1 MGCGN
6 RLANKVVRFIAI
18 GGNLLL
24 RQILALAFIFVC
36 TSIAWIILGATIC
49 SRTYG
54 SNEQLQGRVASTWG
68 TSQQQSPPTA
78 TYFLN
83 EVENSTTVEN
93 GKVVV
98 HSQTVHRQVFL
109 PVEAGLLRAGD
120 DVQHQ
125 RGLARRFRP
134 EDFHDAAARN
144 PADAE
149 RQVQRERAGRNHV
162 NFDQRPG
169 IAEAHDAAFAV
180 TLGDGGNGG
189 VEFALVRRGGFGFS
203 GRFFGNFWR
212 HNFSFRSP
220 WLLV

>member
-109 PVEAGLLRAGD
+109 PVEASRI
-120 DVQHQ
+120 
-125 RGLARRFRP
+125 
-134 EDFHDAAARN
+134 
-144 PADAE
+144 
-149 RQVQRERAGRNHV
+149 HV
-162 NFDQRPG
+162 NFHLTPRQKG
-169 IAEAHDAAFAV
+169 LLWYSTYAV
-180 TLGDGGNGG
+180 DFTGNYT
-189 VEFALVRRGGFGFS
+189 F
-203 GRFFGNFWR
+203 
-212 HNFSFRSP
+212 HNRSEEHTSE
-220 WLLV
+220 LQSL